1 MFKMI
6 TKAGRLNRSTI
17 YPCLI
22 LIIHQKVMDLN
33 EEVSRKR
40 RESHSRQAVR
50 GLPFLAQKWWCVSIE
65 LIPLE
70 KNIFWKLHSFRTFDR
85 DRE

>member
-6 TKAGRLNRSTI
+6 TKADGLTRSTI
-17 YPCLI
+17 YSCLI
-22 LIIHQKVMDLN
+22 LIIHQKAIDQN

-50 GLPFLAQKWWCVSIE
+50 GLPFWHGSGGALVLS
-65 LIPLE
+65 
-70 KNIFWKLHSFRTFDR
+70 
-85 DRE
+85 